1 MILNNKIIAVDFDGT
16 LCKDRWPG
24 IGKPN
29 TELFAALILAKKELQ
44 TKVILWTCRRD
55 DLLTEAVAFCKE
67 YGLTFDA
74 INENLPEVIERMHG
88 DSRKIYADLYI
99 DDRNA
104 IDPSSS
110 KRILNSI
117 YDSPTP
123 LTPDFSKWF
132 DLLENGQ
139 SLCTNCPQ
147 HSFRKCYP
155 RCQERNK

>member
-1 MILNNKIIAVDFDGT
+1 MVLNNKIIAVDFDGT

-44 TKVILWTCRRD
+44 AKVILWTCRRG
-55 DLLTEAVAFCKE
+55 DLLSEAVAFCKE
-67 YGLTFDA
+67 YGLKFDA
-74 INENLPEVIERMHG
+74 INENLPEVIEWMHG

-110 KRILNSI
+110 KKILNSI

-132 DLLENGQ
+132 DLLENGH

-155 RCQERNK
+155 RCQERNE